1 MSREKLPLLPCEG
14 KLFAL
19 HPARCCGL
27 AAYFLSVTQPVASL
41 APRFHCLD
49 GGSAPSV
56 REAAQAGVLARGN
69 MPTMIL
75 FETRG
80 L

>member
-1 MSREKLPLLPCEG
+1 MLWASCIFLERDPASCEFWLLG
-14 KLFAL
+14 FIVSMV
-19 HPARCCGL
+19 R
-27 AAYFLSVTQPVASL
+27 
-41 APRFHCLD
+41 
-49 GGSAPSV
+49 SAPSA
-56 REAAQAGVLARGN
+56 REAAQAGVLAQGN

>member
-1 MSREKLPLLPCEG
+1 
-14 KLFAL
+14 
-19 HPARCCGL
+19 
-27 AAYFLSVTQPVASL
+27 VTQPVASFWL
-41 APRFHCLD
+41 LGFIVSMV
-49 GGSAPSV
+49 GSAPSV